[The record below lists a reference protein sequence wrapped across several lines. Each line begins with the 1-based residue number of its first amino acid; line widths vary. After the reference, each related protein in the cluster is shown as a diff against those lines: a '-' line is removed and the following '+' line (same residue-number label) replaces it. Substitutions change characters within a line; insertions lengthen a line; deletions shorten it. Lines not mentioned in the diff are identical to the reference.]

1 MKIKFSALIPLGILC
16 MYFFSNC
23 TPQLAE
29 PLQKIQD
36 AQYSTGWERLTS
48 YPITNGR
55 SDDLHFFDAQTGFVI
70 NSNGYLSHTNDG
82 GDTWE
87 IFHENENTFYRCI
100 TFKNRQEGWLGT
112 IGTDERDLYSKDS
125 IALYETKDGGYNWT
139 PVEFIGPTP
148 KGLCGLHKVNENFIV
163 GCGRVRGP
171 SYFIKTMDGGKTW
184 YSYDLNHVAGSL
196 IAAHFFDESHGLLI
210 GGTTREKKE
219 CRSMVLETLDGGMTW
234 DTIYLSKQKG
244 EYPWKFSFPT
254 REKGF
259 ISIQRNVRDGKFY
272 HLQTEDGGK
281 TWKEVHHSPG
291 YYYVQGIGFINENI
305 GWIGGSRS
313 WTYETRDGGKTW
325 NKLGDIGNGFNN
337 FQFLE
342 DSIAY
347 GVGFG
352 VYKSNNV
359 LANSSSVKKEY
370 FENGNLRSSIPL
382 KFGKKN
388 GPAHTYYFNGQLA
401 TSGFFKNNLKS
412 GTWKYFD
419 EQGKLI
425 ESAKMKNG
433 VVKVSKK
440 KLKSFVGN
448 YENTDGTIRKIFME
462 DDQMYSQRDGGSKL
476 IMFPETKTRFF
487 YGFNTEVTIEFLKN
501 KKGEVTHSQ
510 SFQNGGYSKAEK
522 ID

>member
-1 MKIKFSALIPLGILC
+1 
-16 MYFFSNC
+16 
-23 TPQLAE
+23 
-29 PLQKIQD
+29 
-36 AQYSTGWERLTS
+36 
-48 YPITNGR
+48 
-55 SDDLHFFDAQTGFVI
+55 V
-70 NSNGYLSHTNDG
+70 DG
-82 GDTWE
+82 GT
-87 IFHENENTFYRCI
+87 
-100 TFKNRQEGWLGT
+100 
-112 IGTDERDLYSKDS
+112 
-125 IALYETKDGGYNWT
+125 
-139 PVEFIGPTP
+139 
-148 KGLCGLHKVNENFIV
+148 
-163 GCGRVRGP
+163 
-171 SYFIKTMDGGKTW
+171 
-184 YSYDLNHVAGSL
+184 
-196 IAAHFFDESHGLLI
+196 
-210 GGTTREKKE
+210 
-219 CRSMVLETLDGGMTW
+219 TW
-234 DTIYLSKQKG
+234 DTIYLSEQKG

-259 ISIQRNVRDGKFY
+259 ISIQRNVRDGRFY

-281 TWKEVHHSPG
+281 TWKEVEHSPG

-370 FENGNLRSSIPL
+370 FDNGNLRSTTPL

-388 GPAHTYYFNGQLA
+388 GSAKTFYLNGQLA
-401 TSGFFKNNLKS
+401 TSGLFKNNLKS

-425 ESAKMKNG
+425 EAVKMKNG
-433 VVKVSKK
+433 VAKISKK

-448 YENTDGTIRKIFME
+448 YKNADGTIRKIFIE
-462 DDQMYSQRDGGSKL
+462 DNQMYSQRDGGSKL

-501 KKGEVTHSQ
+501 KKDEVTHSQ